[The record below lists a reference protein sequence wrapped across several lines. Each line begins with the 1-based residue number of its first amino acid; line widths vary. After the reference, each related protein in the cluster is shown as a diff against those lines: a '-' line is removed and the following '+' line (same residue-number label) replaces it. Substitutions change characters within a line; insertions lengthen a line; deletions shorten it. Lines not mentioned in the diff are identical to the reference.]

1 MTLLYFS
8 WATLYVVLLVLSVGL
23 LVYLFFFAKKSPLL
37 SSFIFFHIMTTLWSV
52 YSIITL
58 YADTFVTNR
67 FMITFAADL
76 VYGKPAVL
84 LGGFTGFGWLMFSLN
99 YVNKAIYKK
108 FVGIFALPVLLLFA
122 SYLTNRYHHLFYGLY
137 IHHYYL
143 YWINLVISVAY
154 TAAGFIILTGYAT
167 LQEKYEKT
175 RTFLLLA
182 AYMIPMLYI
191 VFEKYVRDFIGISGN
206 YPDYITLTPL
216 TFFIANAFI
225 IFIISRYRFLN
236 ITPMASNKI
245 VENLSMAVIIVD
257 SSHKVISTNKS
268 LIENFSGGKTVRH
281 NDTIAFL
288 NDYIGKNM
296 LDIPANYAI
305 LSAVNSITA
314 EVFTGELIIDKPVR
328 KYYEVTVQPV
338 VEEKDILGRI
348 ITFDDNTRIKTAMA
362 QLEEN
367 NEILSYLNNQLIEKN
382 EQLKQYAATAE
393 ELAIVKER
401 QRFSRDVHDTLGH
414 TMTVLI
420 TQLKVAEILCCS
432 NLDAARAKISET
444 ILMAKEGLNELRKS
458 IMGIAPG
465 RLADNNIEA
474 SLLRLINDFKSAG
487 MKIDVTVNGLF
498 DDLPEDKVQAIYRL
512 CQEALTN
519 SVRHGKA
526 THVDIVMNSADDKL
540 KVLIKDNGIGCK
552 YIKKGFGLNGMEQ
565 RINSFG
571 GNIHYGS
578 DGENGFNIFVE
589 LPGREAEAG

>member
-23 LVYLFFFAKKSPLL
+23 LVYLCFFAKKSPLL
-37 SSFIFFHIMTTLWSV
+37 NSFILFHIMTTLWTV
-52 YSIITL
+52 YSVTTL

-67 FMITFAADL
+67 FMITFEANL

-84 LGGFTGFGWLMFSLN
+84 LGGFTGFAWLMFSLN
-99 YVNKAIYKK
+99 YVNKPIGKK
-108 FVGIFALPVLLLFA
+108 LAGIFAAPVFLLFIA
-122 SYLTNRYHHLFYGLY
+122 YLTNRYHHLFYGLY
-137 IHHYYL
+137 VHHYYL
-143 YWINLVISVAY
+143 FWVNLIISISY
-154 TAAGFIILTGYAT
+154 TGAGFIILARYAAV
-167 LQEKYEKT
+167 QEKYEKT
-175 RTFLLLA
+175 RTFLLLS
-182 AYMIPMLYI
+182 AYTIPMLYI
-191 VFEKYVRDFIGISGN
+191 IFEKYVRDFIGISGN

-216 TFFIANAFI
+216 TFFFANVLI

-257 SSHKVISTNKS
+257 SSHKVINMNKS
-268 LIENFSGGKTVRH
+268 LTENFSGGKLVRH

-296 LDIPANYAI
+296 LDIPANYAV
-305 LSAVNSITA
+305 LSAINSVTTEI
-314 EVFTGELIIDKPVR
+314 FTGELIMDKPVR
-328 KYYEVTVQPV
+328 KYYEVVVQPV

-348 ITFDDNTRIKTAMA
+348 ITFDDNTRIKTAME
-362 QLEEN
+362 QLEEK

-382 EQLKQYAATAE
+382 EQLKQYASTAE

-401 QRFSRDVHDTLGH
+401 QRFSRDIHDTLGH

-420 TQLKVAEILCCS
+420 TQLKVAEILCGS
-432 NLDAARAKISET
+432 NIDAAKAKIGEM
-444 ILMAKEGLNELRKS
+444 IVMAKDGLNELRKS
-458 IMGIAPG
+458 IMGIVPG
-465 RLADNNIEA
+465 KLADNNIEA
-474 SLLRLINDFKSAG
+474 SILRLINDFKSTG

-498 DDLPEDKVQAIYRL
+498 DNLPEDKVQALYRL

-519 SVRHGKA
+519 SIRHGKA

-552 YIKKGFGLNGMEQ
+552 HIKKGFGLKGMEQ

-571 GNIHYGS
+571 GMIHYGS

-589 LPGREAEAG
+589 LPGKEASAG

>member
-1 MTLLYFS
+1 MI
-8 WATLYVVLLVLSVGL
+8 LLVLSVGL

-37 SSFIFFHIMTTLWSV
+37 SSFILFHIMTTLWSV
-52 YSIITL
+52 YSVTTL

-84 LGGFTGFGWLMFSLN
+84 LGGFTGFAWLVFSLN
-99 YVNKAIYKK
+99 YVNKAIGKK
-108 FVGIFALPVLLLFA
+108 LVVIFFAPVLLLFI

-137 IHHYYL
+137 IHYYVL
-143 YWINLVISVAY
+143 FWVNLAISLVY
-154 TAAGFIILTGYAT
+154 TGAGFIILSVYA
-167 LQEKYEKT
+167 LAQEKYEKT

-191 VFEKYVRDFIGISGN
+191 VFEKYVRNFIGISSL

-216 TFFIANAFI
+216 TFFVANVFI

-236 ITPMASNKI
+236 IKPMASHKI
-245 VENLSMAVIIVD
+245 VDNLSMAVIIVD
-257 SSHKVISTNKS
+257 SSRKVINMNRS
-268 LIENFSGGKTVRH
+268 LIENFSGGKKVRH

-296 LDIPANYAI
+296 LDIPANYAV
-305 LSAVNSITA
+305 LSAINSVTKEIFA
-314 EVFTGELIIDKPVR
+314 GELIIEKPVR
-328 KYYEVTVQPV
+328 KYYEVVVQPV

-348 ITFDDNTRIKTAMA
+348 ITFDDNTQIKTAME
-362 QLEEN
+362 QLEEK
-367 NEILSYLNNQLIEKN
+367 NEILSYLNNQLVDKN

-420 TQLKVAEILCCS
+420 TQLKVAEILCSS
-432 NLDAARAKISET
+432 NIEAAKAKISET
-444 ILMAKEGLNELRKS
+444 IRIAKDGLNELRKS

-465 RLADNNIEA
+465 KLSDNNVEA
-474 SLLRLINDFKSAG
+474 SILRLINDFKTTG
-487 MKIDVTVNGLF
+487 MKIDVTVNGLL
-498 DDLPEDKVQAIYRL
+498 DMLSEDKVQALYRL

-519 SVRHGKA
+519 SLRHGRA

-552 YIKKGFGLNGMEQ
+552 YIKQGFGLKGMEQ
-565 RINSFG
+565 RITSFG
-571 GNIHYGS
+571 GTIHYGS

-589 LPGREAEAG
+589 LPGSEPEAG